1 MKPIFDRDCI
11 QVGWYEPCD
20 KNVFDKEMHWV
31 AFVDNEY
38 LYSTSFKWLG
48 AMIDGIFVDKSG
60 DPVCWLEGGSLK
72 GVYNLTPPVT
82 FPATH
87 FRPLT
92 PLREFT
98 PLRPLT
104 PLTPLREFTSLRDWS
119 PLNWDGY
126 INPK

>member
-48 AMIDGIFVDKSG
+48 VMIDGIFVDKSG

-87 FRPLT
+87 LRPLT
-92 PLREFT
+92 SLREFT
-98 PLRPLT
+98 PLR

-119 PLNWDGY
+119 PLNWDEY

>member
-1 MKPIFDRDCI
+1 MKPIFDRECI
-11 QVGWYEPCD
+11 QVWWYEPCD

-60 DPVCWLEGGSLK
+60 DPVCWLEGVSLK

-87 FRPLT
+87 
-92 PLREFT
+92 LR
-98 PLRPLT
+98 

-119 PLNWDGY
+119 PLNWDEY